1 MNSNTQSIYQIFDS
15 GVSIEVPF
23 FQRSYHLDLIHI
35 ISDIQDSYVMTDTS
49 MEFKQLLDIE
59 LTERGLIGK
68 RKPNAVK
75 TDSKGS
81 YVRDELKLWNKFG
94 LLQCK
99 NNRYFDKDKDLTFN
113 WQKITEVLT
122 NGKQW

>member
-1 MNSNTQSIYQIFDS
+1 MNANTQSIYQIFDS

-68 RKPNAVK
+68 RKPTAVK

>member
-1 MNSNTQSIYQIFDS
+1 MNANTQSIYQIFDS

-59 LTERGLIGK
+59 LTERVLIGK
-68 RKPNAVK
+68 RKPTAVK

-99 NNRYFDKDKDLTFN
+99 NNRYFDKDKGLTFN

>member
-1 MNSNTQSIYQIFDS
+1 MNANTQSIYQIFDS

-23 FQRSYHLDLIHI
+23 FRRSYHLDLIHI

-68 RKPNAVK
+68 RKPTAVK

-99 NNRYFDKDKDLTFN
+99 NNRYFDKDKGLTFN

>member
-1 MNSNTQSIYQIFDS
+1 
-15 GVSIEVPF
+15 
-23 FQRSYHLDLIHI
+23 
-35 ISDIQDSYVMTDTS
+35 
-49 MEFKQLLDIE
+49 MEFRQLLDIE

-68 RKPNAVK
+68 RKPTAIT

-99 NNRYFDKDKDLTFN
+99 NNRYFDKEKGLTFN

-122 NGKQW
+122 SGKQW

>member
-1 MNSNTQSIYQIFDS
+1 
-15 GVSIEVPF
+15 
-23 FQRSYHLDLIHI
+23 
-35 ISDIQDSYVMTDTS
+35 
-49 MEFKQLLDIE
+49 
-59 LTERGLIGK
+59 LIGK
-68 RKPNAVK
+68 RNPTAVK

-81 YVRDELKLWNKFG
+81 YVWDELKLWNKFG

-99 NNRYFDKDKDLTFN
+99 NNRYFDKDKGLTFN